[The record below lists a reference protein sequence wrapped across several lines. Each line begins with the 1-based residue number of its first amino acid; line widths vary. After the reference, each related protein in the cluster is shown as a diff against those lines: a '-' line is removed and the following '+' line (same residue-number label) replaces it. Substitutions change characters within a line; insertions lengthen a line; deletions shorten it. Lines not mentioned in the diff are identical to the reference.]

1 VKNPFL
7 KEETSMSHE
16 KEQLLTQLQDPGA
29 RSKVASR
36 FGAYVKDRLRE
47 ASFFEQII
55 PSETVTRDEC
65 QVSTNH
71 DSLVKIEYLAPKS
84 RASTITFRGEPN
96 ANFIRGTKVEVPF
109 ITIMSDM
116 FQKPEQEFLAYNFP
130 IGKVIEMQ
138 AVQDLSEVQDREGL
152 INAEAAVQA
161 LQAEAN
167 GGVVTSLNYTSLNA
181 GTAVEYSIAKGEI
194 ARTDVNNNAVVH
206 PIQRKD
212 FVRLMSIIDG
222 RRLETAV
229 FLISSVDWN
238 QILAWTV
245 EDAGSPAQSAT
256 LYEGIKSNMLL
267 GKRFVRSI
275 KTDILRPGN
284 VYSFTSPEFLGR
296 NYILNNV
303 KFYIDKV
310 INLVKFVAWKDVAM
324 SFINIASI
332 AKLELYSGDASTNNA
347 NSILGSVTPVAE
359 DQLGAENNRAG
370 NRQFYPNA
378 VAF

>member
-1 VKNPFL
+1 
-7 KEETSMSHE
+7 MSHE
-16 KEQLLTQLQDPGA
+16 KELLLTQLQDPGA

-47 ASFFEQII
+47 ASVFEQII
-55 PSETVTRDEC
+55 PSETIDRSQC
-65 QVSTNH
+65 QVSVNH

-84 RASTITFRGEPN
+84 RASVVTFRGEPN
-96 ANFIRGTKVEVPF
+96 ANFIRGLKVEVPF

-116 FQKPEQEFLAYNFP
+116 FQKPEQEFLAYDFP

-152 INAEAAVQA
+152 IQAEAAM
-161 LQAEAN
+161 QAEAN
-167 GGVVTSLNYTSLNA
+167 GGTVTSLNQTQLAA
-181 GTAVEYSIAKGEI
+181 GTVVEYSVVKGEL
-194 ARTDVNNNAVVH
+194 ARVDTSNSAIVH
-206 PIQRKD
+206 PVQRKD
-212 FVRLMSIIDG
+212 FVRLMSVIDS
-222 RRLETAV
+222 RRLETAC

-238 QILAWTV
+238 NILAWTV
-245 EDAGSPAQSAT
+245 EEAGSPNTSQSM
-256 LYEGIKSNMLL
+256 YEGIKSNKLL

-284 VYSFTSPEFLGR
+284 IYGFAAPEFLGR

-332 AKLELYSGDASTNNA
+332 SKLELYSGDATALNVDD
-347 NSILGSVTPVAE
+347 ILPSVTPVPE
-359 DQLGAENNRAG
+359 DAMGAENNRVAT
-370 NRQFYPNA
+370 RQFFPNI
-378 VAF
+378 VTF

>member
-1 VKNPFL
+1 
-7 KEETSMSHE
+7 MSHE
-16 KEQLLTQLQDPGA
+16 KEQLLAQLADPGA
-29 RSKVASR
+29 KVKVASR
-36 FGAYVKDRLRE
+36 FGAYVKDKLRE

-55 PSETVTRDEC
+55 PSETVTKDEC
-65 QVSTNH
+65 QVSVNH
-71 DSLVKIEYLAPKS
+71 ESLVKIEYLAPKS
-84 RASTITFRGEPN
+84 RASTINFRGEPN
-96 ANFIRGTKVEVPF
+96 ATFIRGNRVEVPF

-167 GGVVTSLNYTSLNA
+167 GGVVTSLNASRIQA
-181 GTAVEYSIAKGEI
+181 GTVIEHSIVKGEI
-194 ARTDVNNNAVVH
+194 ARADTDDTAVPH
-206 PIQRKD
+206 PVQRKD
-212 FVRLMSIIDG
+212 FVRLLNVIDS

-245 EDAGSPAQSAT
+245 EDQGSPAQSAT

-284 VYSFTSPEFLGR
+284 IYGFTAPEFLGR

-303 KFYIDKV
+303 KFYIDKY

-332 AKLELYSGDASTNNA
+332 SKLELYSGDATSNNA
-347 NSILGSVTPVAE
+347 DAILPNVTPVAE

-370 NRQFYPNA
+370 NRQFFPQA

>member
-1 VKNPFL
+1 
-7 KEETSMSHE
+7 MSNE
-16 KEQLLTQLQDPGA
+16 KELLLTQLSDPGA
-29 RSKVASR
+29 KVKVASR

-55 PSETVTRDEC
+55 PSEVLDRSQC
-65 QVSTNH
+65 QVSVNH
-71 DSLVKIEYLAPKS
+71 DSLVKIEYVAPKS
-84 RASTITFRGEPN
+84 RASVVTFRGEPN

-116 FQKPEQEFLAYNFP
+116 FQKPEQEFLAYDFP

-152 INAEAAVQA
+152 IHAEAAVQA

-167 GGVVTSLNYTSLNA
+167 GGAVTSLNQANLANGSV
-181 GTAVEYSIAKGEI
+181 VEYSVVKGDL
-194 ARTDVNNNAVVH
+194 ARIHTGNNGIVH
-206 PIQRKD
+206 PVQRKD
-212 FVRLMSIIDG
+212 FVRLMTVIDS

-229 FLISSVDWN
+229 FVISSVDWD
-238 QILAWTV
+238 QVLAWTV
-245 EDAGSPAQSAT
+245 EDVGSPAQSQT
-256 LYEGIKSNMLL
+256 LYEGMTNNKLL

-284 VYSFTSPEFLGR
+284 IYGFTSPEFLGR

-324 SFINIASI
+324 SLINIASI
-332 AKLELYSGDASTNNA
+332 SKLELYSGDATALNA
-347 NSILGSVTPVAE
+347 NAILPSVTPLPE
-359 DQLGAENNRAG
+359 EQLGAENNRAG
-370 NRQFYPNA
+370 NRQFFPNV